1 MELLITFQWEIFIA
15 LEVLSMLALLLFGSV
30 RYLLN
35 KKTLSLLFIIAFL
48 ILLLLEALLAILI
61 YQETKEISAFQMV
74 VIIFVLYACTF
85 GMTDFKKLDRWMRRK
100 IGKWR
105 NVELLTEKDYEVMER
120 DKDPR
125 FIARKYRWTSTLHLV
140 VFVVVQTAFWM
151 YGTADT
157 EELLGYIRDFSW
169 IEVGNFEE
177 SPYPNETIY
186 SIGMIWGLVFII
198 DFIWSWSYTIF
209 PAKSNK

>member
-1 MELLITFQWEIFIA
+1 MEFLITFQWEIFIV
-15 LEVLSMLALLLFGSV
+15 LEVLSMFALLLFGFV
-30 RYLLN
+30 RYFLN
-35 KKTLSLLFIIAFL
+35 KKRLSLLFIIAFL
-48 ILLLLEALLAILI
+48 ILLVLEALLAILI

-105 NVELLTEKDYEVMER
+105 DVELLTEKDYEIMER
-120 DKDPR
+120 DKDSR

-169 IEVGNFEE
+169 IEAGNFEE
-177 SPYPNETIY
+177 SPYPNETFY
-186 SIGMIWGLVFII
+186 FIGMIWGLVFII